1 MSNLGRVCLVPYKPN
16 ELSTGTKGILCNNE
30 VIGIVEIDHQTFSG
44 HYCVTGDNYKDVMEE
59 DMYLAGLYIKTEDK
73 TLHPLIQSDWNI
85 AINKINQDVKYKLL
99 DSAFEDGGYYKLC
112 VKCGAAF
119 GGSKTQQL
127 CVTCSSNIR
136 FAKLQRKRP
145 RIKSLNV

>member
-1 MSNLGRVCLVPYKPN
+1 MSNLGRVCIVPYKPN

-44 HYCVTGDNYKDVMEE
+44 HYCVTGDNYKDIMEE

-73 TLHPLIQSDWNI
+73 KLHLLIESDWDI

-99 DSAFEDGGYYKLC
+99 DPAFEDGGYHKLC

-127 CVTCSSNIR
+127 CMTCSSNIR

>member
-1 MSNLGRVCLVPYKPN
+1 MSNLGRVCIVPYKPN

-73 TLHPLIQSDWNI
+73 KLHLLIESDWNI

-99 DSAFEDGGYYKLC
+99 DPAFEDGGYYKLC

-127 CVTCSSNIR
+127 CMTCSSNIR